1 MSLLV
6 GLYGRARYR
15 KNQAISAQIPTLVDA
30 ALDRLAAQK
39 ELAYEEDGEDDPFL
53 FLTSMRDDALRST
66 HSVAERNRI
75 WNRVRAV
82 VEQNSNVRTGQREGN
97 NGEVG
102 RAWEWIG
109 PSTGAI
115 EGSSRRRR
123 TRVSWSADVPDN
135 DADGGRSAIHKKWEE
150 PGSRPVY

>member
-1 MSLLV
+1 MSLFF

-15 KNQAISAQIPTLVDA
+15 ANQAITAQIPTLVDA
-30 ALDRLAAQK
+30 VLDRLAAQK

-75 WNRVRAV
+75 WDRVKSV
-82 VEQNSNVRTGQREGN
+82 VEQNSNVRTGQREGK

-109 PSTGAI
+109 PSRAI
-115 EGSSRRRR
+115 EGNARRRR
-123 TRVSWSADVPDN
+123 TRVSWGAGIADN
-135 DADGGRSAIHKKWEE
+135 DADVDRSAIHKKWEE